1 MLSGRSKLI
10 TCRLYYFRFSPFQF
24 YVFLPPSSF
33 FAIFEVLILSMKQ
46 RIYIDT
52 SVVGGYF
59 DEEFKEA
66 TTKLFDRLRNNE
78 IKFVISDL
86 LDLELLNAPL
96 QVKEHLLQFSA
107 DKFERVELTEEAVLL
122 ADKYIE
128 EKVVGK
134 TSLEDCRH
142 IALAT
147 VNKVDVLA
155 SWNFKHIVNLDR
167 IKGYNS
173 VNLRLGYS
181 IIEIRSPKDL
191 VKYEDD

>member
-1 MLSGRSKLI
+1 
-10 TCRLYYFRFSPFQF
+10 
-24 YVFLPPSSF
+24 
-33 FAIFEVLILSMKQ
+33 MKQ

-66 TTKLFDRLRNNE
+66 TTALFQRLENGE
-78 IKFVISDL
+78 ITFVVSDL
-86 LDLELLNAPL
+86 LDLELINAP
-96 QVKEHLLQFSA
+96 QKVRELLHNYSA
-107 DKFERVELTEEAVLL
+107 DKFFRVELTEEAIKL
-122 ADKYIE
+122 ADTYISE
-128 EKVVGK
+128 NVVGK

-147 VNKVDVLA
+147 INKVDVLA

-173 VNLRLGYS
+173 VNLKSGYQM
-181 IIEIRSPKDL
+181 IEIRSPKDL
-191 VKYEDD
+191 INYGND

>member
-1 MLSGRSKLI
+1 MI
-10 TCRLYYFRFSPFQF
+10 
-24 YVFLPPSSF
+24 
-33 FAIFEVLILSMKQ
+33 A

-52 SVVGGYF
+52 SIVGGYF

-66 TTKLFDRLRNNE
+66 TGLLFKRLE
-78 IKFVISDL
+78 DKEVIFVVSDL
-86 LDLELLNAPL
+86 LDLELIHAPKK
-96 QVKEHLLQFSA
+96 VRELLFRYPSSF
-107 DKFERVELTEEAVLL
+107 FERVELTNEVVQL
-122 ADKYIE
+122 ADMYID

-147 VNKVDVLA
+147 IHKVDVMA

-173 VNLRLGYS
+173 VNLKMGYS
-181 IIEIRSPKDL
+181 MIEIRSPKDL
-191 VKYEDD
+191 VNYEDFE

>member
-1 MLSGRSKLI
+1 
-10 TCRLYYFRFSPFQF
+10 
-24 YVFLPPSSF
+24 
-33 FAIFEVLILSMKQ
+33 MKQ

-66 TTKLFDRLRNNE
+66 TIKLFERLDNNE
-78 IKFVISDL
+78 ITFVISDL
-86 LDLELLNAPL
+86 LDLELINAPQ
-96 QVKEHLLQFSA
+96 QVREHLLKYSA
-107 DKFERVELTEEAVLL
+107 DKFQRVELTEEAIKL
-122 ADKYIE
+122 ADTYIN

-147 VNKVDVLA
+147 IHKVDVLA

-181 IIEIRSPKDL
+181 MIEIRSPKDL
-191 VKYEDD
+191 VNYGND

>member
-1 MLSGRSKLI
+1 
-10 TCRLYYFRFSPFQF
+10 
-24 YVFLPPSSF
+24 
-33 FAIFEVLILSMKQ
+33 MKQ

-59 DEEFKEA
+59 DEEFKEP
-66 TTKLFDRLRNNE
+66 TIKLFDRLDKNE
-78 IKFVISDL
+78 IIFVVSDL
-86 LDLELLNAPL
+86 LDLELLNAP
-96 QVKEHLLQFSA
+96 QYVRQLLHNYTA
-107 DKFERVELTEEAVLL
+107 DKFQRVELNEESIKL
-122 ADKYIE
+122 ADTYIS

-147 VNKVDVLA
+147 IHKVDVLA

-173 VNLRLGYS
+173 VNMRLGYS

-191 VKYEDD
+191 VNYGND

>member
-1 MLSGRSKLI
+1 
-10 TCRLYYFRFSPFQF
+10 
-24 YVFLPPSSF
+24 
-33 FAIFEVLILSMKQ
+33 MKP

-59 DEEFKEA
+59 DVEFKVA
-66 TTKLFDRLRNNE
+66 TRELIKLFENNE
-78 IKFVISDL
+78 IKFVVSNL
-86 LDLELLNAPL
+86 LDLELIGAPL
-96 QVKEHLLQFSA
+96 KVRELLNKFPVEN
-107 DKFERVELTEEAVLL
+107 FERIEMTDEAIIL
-122 ADKYIE
+122 ADTYIV

-147 VNKVDVLA
+147 IYRVDVLA

-173 VNLRLGYS
+173 VNYRLGYPM
-181 IIEIRSPKDL
+181 IEIRSPKDL
-191 VKYEDD
+191 LHYED

>member
-1 MLSGRSKLI
+1 
-10 TCRLYYFRFSPFQF
+10 
-24 YVFLPPSSF
+24 
-33 FAIFEVLILSMKQ
+33 MKQ

-66 TTKLFDRLRNNE
+66 TTLLFQRLEDGE
-78 IKFVISDL
+78 ILFVVSDL
-86 LDLELLNAPL
+86 LDLELINAP
-96 QVKEHLLQFSA
+96 QKVRELLHNYSA
-107 DKFERVELTEEAVLL
+107 DKFVRVELTEEAIRLS
-122 ADKYIE
+122 DTYIS
-128 EKVVGK
+128 EKVIGK

-147 VNKVDVLA
+147 INKVDVLA

-173 VNLRLGYS
+173 VNLRLGYQM
-181 IIEIRSPKDL
+181 IEIRSPKDL
-191 VKYEDD
+191 VKYGND

>member
-1 MLSGRSKLI
+1 
-10 TCRLYYFRFSPFQF
+10 
-24 YVFLPPSSF
+24 
-33 FAIFEVLILSMKQ
+33 MKQ

-59 DEEFKEA
+59 DEEFSEA
-66 TTKLFDRLRNNE
+66 TIALFQRFINDE
-78 IKFVISDL
+78 VTFVISELLELELINAPKNVKEL
-86 LDLELLNAPL
+86 LDNY
-96 QVKEHLLQFSA
+96 ST
-107 DKFERVELTEEAVLL
+107 DKFERIELTEEAVNL
-122 ADKYIE
+122 ANVYIE

-142 IALAT
+142 IAMAT
-147 VNKVDVLA
+147 INKVDVLA

-181 IIEIRSPKDL
+181 MIEIRSPKDL
-191 VKYEDD
+191 INYGND

>member
-1 MLSGRSKLI
+1 
-10 TCRLYYFRFSPFQF
+10 
-24 YVFLPPSSF
+24 
-33 FAIFEVLILSMKQ
+33 MKQ

-66 TTKLFDRLRNNE
+66 TIKLFERLDNNE
-78 IKFVISDL
+78 IIFVISDL
-86 LDLELLNAPL
+86 LDLELINAPQ
-96 QVKEHLLQFSA
+96 QVREHLLKYSA
-107 DKFERVELTEEAVLL
+107 DKFQRVELTEEAIKL
-122 ADKYIE
+122 ADTYID

-147 VNKVDVLA
+147 IHKVDVLA

-181 IIEIRSPKDL
+181 MIEIRSPNDL
-191 VKYEDD
+191 VYYGND